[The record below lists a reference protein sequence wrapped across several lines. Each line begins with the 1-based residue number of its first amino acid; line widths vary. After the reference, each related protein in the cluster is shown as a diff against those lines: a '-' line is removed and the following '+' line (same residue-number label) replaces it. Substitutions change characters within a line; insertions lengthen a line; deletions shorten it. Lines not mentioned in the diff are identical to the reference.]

1 MKSDKNHSSGN
12 IRTIIALILIIIGV
26 FTIPIGI
33 AFISIGILLLILKKH
48 DTSNPDQN
56 STSLISLNHEASTN
70 TNINISVSNYYAEKH
85 IANGC
90 SIDKIDFGRIIGE
103 AIETYTWCIYEVSGI
118 KLATNRKNKRQY
130 TAICETHAKKLASNE
145 GLTNIEIISVK
156 PCEGATEAQ
165 LQTALDMGISIPGGV
180 SSDDAKMIIS
190 RVSRSNDVVKE
201 VALSKDLVRQFVRPI
216 KSPTDQLARFA
227 FEKGIT
233 FSPYISE
240 TALVWYVVNK
250 LLLRDRLAFYAY
262 CVVCDNNR
270 ERIGNLLDSPLL
282 SKFYSFADSVK
293 ENESIVKSL
302 EGRDVDDYLK
312 PNKRTTVYRAYI
324 DYSEFHK

>member
-1 MKSDKNHSSGN
+1 
-12 IRTIIALILIIIGV
+12 
-26 FTIPIGI
+26 
-33 AFISIGILLLILKKH
+33 
-48 DTSNPDQN
+48 
-56 STSLISLNHEASTN
+56 
-70 TNINISVSNYYAEKH
+70 
-85 IANGC
+85 
-90 SIDKIDFGRIIGE
+90 
-103 AIETYTWCIYEVSGI
+103 
-118 KLATNRKNKRQY
+118 
-130 TAICETHAKKLASNE
+130 
-145 GLTNIEIISVK
+145 
-156 PCEGATEAQ
+156 
-165 LQTALDMGISIPGGV
+165 MGISIPGGV

-282 SKFYSFADSVK
+282 SKFYGFADSVK